1 MGSKQLHIVVVVGVD
16 LTVCRDD
23 VVAADK
29 CVVGFAAGRDDVV
42 AGRDVVAESESFVA
56 DSDTDSVVAPTYC
69 TLVVADALS
78 RYVYTPRGFL
88 TGA

>member
-23 VVAADK
+23 VAADK

-42 AGRDVVAESESFVA
+42 AGRDVVAE
-56 DSDTDSVVAPTYC
+56 SDTDSVVAPTYC

>member
-1 MGSKQLHIVVVVGVD
+1 LGSKQLHIVVVVGVD

-42 AGRDVVAESESFVA
+42 AGRDVVAES
-56 DSDTDSVVAPTYC
+56 DTDSVVAPTYC